1 MNQEYRYVESLFLGY
16 ECYTFV
22 MKAKDLLP
30 IQYVAIR
37 GGSTEQGAVQR
48 VLNKRRINDIKDFV
62 LQGNSFVNSFIL
74 NWTDNGNLPKIK
86 KEGIVLPLQG
96 RRVQMVSI
104 VLQVYKKQLML
115 IQNMEN

>member
-1 MNQEYRYVESLFLGY
+1 MYATRTINIGMNQEYKYVESLFLGH

-48 VLNKRRINDIKDFV
+48 VLNKRRINDIRDFV
-62 LQGNSFVNSFIL
+62 LQGNSFVNPPS
-74 NWTDNGNLPKIK
+74 
-86 KEGIVLPLQG
+86 
-96 RRVQMVSI
+96 S
-104 VLQVYKKQLML
+104 
-115 IQNMEN
+115 